1 MNKEVRFLFVFVA
14 IFIIAL
20 LSVILGEKYTWALPA
35 PVPAGAMI
43 IGFWMFM
50 EGITEVCRGR
60 TEHIIYNRG
69 HMSVR
74 EKDIIKIPYHE
85 SSIKEGET
93 NPVALGDLVVACLN
107 GFDFWGFTMS
117 GGKSDPILIYPS
129 INHGKEENNYH
140 CYGNLTKYKF
150 RELPEYIRRILTL
163 YPNRIDPLKTP
174 IYYGVTSHFVGNA
187 TKENVKIENKERGLN
202 DELSAKDDVIKRL
215 LKQIRDERDANKQQY
230 ILGNIIKPK
239 EEL

>member
-20 LSVILGEKYTWALPA
+20 LSVILGEKYTWTLPA
-35 PVPAGAMI
+35 PVPVGAMI

-85 SSIKEGET
+85 KSVEEGEST
-93 NPVALGDLVVACLN
+93 PTALGDLVVAQLA
-107 GFDFWGFTMS
+107 GFDFWGFTMPGS
-117 GGKSDPILIYPS
+117 KSDPVLIYPS

-150 RELPEYIRRILTL
+150 RDLPGYVKEILKL

-174 IYYGVTSHFVGNA
+174 IFYGVTSHFVGNA
-187 TKENVKIENKERGLN
+187 TKENLKIEAREKELN
-202 DELSAKDDVIKRL
+202 RDLSEKGKLIDRLYEQLIKQKTADEK
-215 LKQIRDERDANKQQY
+215 QY
-230 ILGNIIKPK
+230 ILGNVIKPK
-239 EEL
+239 EE

>member
-20 LSVILGEKYTWALPA
+20 LSVILGEKFTWTLPA

-85 SSIKEGET
+85 KSVEEGEST
-93 NPVALGDLVVACLN
+93 PTALSDMIVACLA
-107 GFDFWGFTMS
+107 GFDYFGFTMPGS
-117 GGKSDPILIYPS
+117 KADPVLIYPS

-150 RELPEYIRRILTL
+150 RELPEYIRRILAL

-230 ILGNIIKPK
+230 ILGNVIKPK
-239 EEL
+239 EE